1 MARHRRFK
9 RDMDERFSLPEDTDP
24 DEVLRRLLGVK
35 TPPVDPT
42 DSEDK
47 TEPDS

>member
-1 MARHRRFK
+1 MARRKTPK

-35 TPPVDPT
+35 TPPADPG

-47 TEPDS
+47 AEPDS